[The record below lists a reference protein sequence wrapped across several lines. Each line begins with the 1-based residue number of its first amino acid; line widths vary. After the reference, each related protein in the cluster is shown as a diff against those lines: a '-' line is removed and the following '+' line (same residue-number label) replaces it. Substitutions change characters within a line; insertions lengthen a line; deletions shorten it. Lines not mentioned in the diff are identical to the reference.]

1 MYYVLIMVFGT
12 IYKFDKHCL
21 KIIYYTYFLLLLQNS
36 KTMDEMLSQIDVDK
50 LVIEVS

>member
-1 MYYVLIMVFGT
+1 MYYVLILVFGA
-12 IYKFDKHCL
+12 ICKFDKHFL
-21 KIIYYTYFLLLLQNS
+21 KIIYYIYFLLLLQNS